1 MLAGSL
7 AALASCM
14 PSPRAACIQSA
25 EVEVDFINSAI
36 RNFGQQISGRT
47 AVIDRGYAIHSRQEK
62 TLYIDKCEAE
72 DGEEAFEILEDGEHE
87 FDMMISDVVM
97 PGMDGPTLLKK
108 GRKMLGDARIVFIS
122 GYAAE
127 EFSELLSEE
136 PDVTF
141 LPKPF
146 TLAQLAEKV
155 KAEIGESDV

>member
-72 DGEEAFEILEDGEHE
+72 DGEEYNCRKYDIQTVKTPVSISIPEERRKRRELESQLNMERAKLSQAYARRDKA
-87 FDMMISDVVM
+87 I
-97 PGMDGPTLLKK
+97 K
-108 GRKMLGDARIVFIS
+108 GCQSL
-122 GYAAE
+122 
-127 EFSELLSEE
+127 
-136 PDVTF
+136 PD
-141 LPKPF
+141 
-146 TLAQLAEKV
+146 E
-155 KAEIGESDV
+155 

>member
-1 MLAGSL
+1 
-7 AALASCM
+7 
-14 PSPRAACIQSA
+14 
-25 EVEVDFINSAI
+25 
-36 RNFGQQISGRT
+36 
-47 AVIDRGYAIHSRQEK
+47 
-62 TLYIDKCEAE
+62 
-72 DGEEAFEILEDGEHE
+72 
-87 FDMMISDVVM
+87 MISDVVM

-122 GYAAE
+122 GYAEE

-155 KAEIGESDV
+155 KSEIGESEA